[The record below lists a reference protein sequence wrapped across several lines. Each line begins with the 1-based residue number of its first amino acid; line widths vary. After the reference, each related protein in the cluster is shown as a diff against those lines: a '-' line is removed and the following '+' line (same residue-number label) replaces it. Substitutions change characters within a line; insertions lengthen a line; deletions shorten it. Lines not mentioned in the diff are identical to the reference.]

1 MKIKLLLV
9 EDHHIVRR
17 GLVFFLKTREE
28 FEIVG
33 EAENGEDAL
42 TFVQTKKARCSIN
55 GSINAED
62 GWHRS
67 NKTNKTI

>member
-28 FEIVG
+28 
-33 EAENGEDAL
+33 
-42 TFVQTKKARCSIN
+42 
-55 GSINAED
+55 
-62 GWHRS
+62 
-67 NKTNKTI
+67 